1 MQKSRLF
8 FLKFLKHD
16 RGNGA
21 GLSNLQKR
29 GREQVWERLWAQRWA
44 ELWVQFCGQT
54 WGITI
59 ATIALVISI
68 PVLVVLSSLWI
79 PQGALWAHLGST
91 VLPRYFQNSILLS
104 LGVGLGVSLVGVST
118 AWIVSVCEFP
128 GRRWLE
134 WALLLPLAA
143 PAYLLAYVY
152 TDFFEYFGPLQALL
166 RKIGGWD
173 SANEYWF
180 PEIRSLPG
188 AIVLFT
194 LVLYPYVYLITKVS
208 FAEQGRNT
216 IEASRSLG
224 RNPWQSFWFVAL
236 PLARPS
242 WMAGLALALME
253 TLNDFGTVQFFGV
266 DTFTTGIYRTWFGLG
281 EHLGATQLA
290 AVLLLGVLGLLVTEQ
305 WSRRQ
310 AQYYQTDGCRQSFS
324 PYRLQGLRAMGAIVI
339 CTLPIALGILL
350 PGGLLFA
357 MTLDNWER
365 SVDDRFWSLTT
376 HSLSLAIVT
385 GIIAVILA
393 LILSYGVRLNSQ
405 PLVKSS
411 VRLAGMGYAVPGAVI
426 AVGLLFPVSWIDQGL
441 EILQQGIVHPIFL
454 GGSAILLV
462 VAYLVRFLAVAL
474 GTIESSL
481 TRISP
486 NLDQAARSLGH
497 TPIQTLFQVHVPLL
511 RSGLLTGLMLVFVD
525 VMKELPATI
534 VLRPFNFDTLAIQ
547 VYQYASDERLAEASA
562 PALTILLIGLLP
574 VILLSWQII
583 EAQRDPQSR

>member
-29 GREQVWERLWAQRWA
+29 GREQVWAQRWA

-152 TDFFEYFGPLQALL
+152 TDFFEYFGPLQAML

-497 TPIQTLFQVHVPLL
+497 TPIQTLFQVHLPLL